1 MSATPPSVVEYV
13 RLGRLRPPETDV
25 RQSRDR
31 DQVRSIAES
40 MERSGQLQAAKVY
53 PPAEVLEDYP
63 DDLDEQDLRKIAASE
78 CDLVV
83 EDGWTRREAARINNW
98 KQLRVELFADAS
110 DDTIVAQLEANTE
123 RIDMADYETMQAL
136 KSWSDETGKTQ
147 AEVAETIGKARS
159 TVSNWFRALDAP
171 EYLTTRWQDPDTH
184 IEYGHVREIL
194 QLPTEDLQRKVLE
207 DCMQYD
213 RSVTMTR
220 ETAKN
225 TVKAWKRNQQDDRT
239 KEEREAD
246 GQARRAERKAKQE
259 VDRQED
265 RPDCVLC
272 GAAGDTTIALP
283 VCREDYGLLT
293 RKKETGEPL
302 LGEVATDESS
312 PTSPDA

>member
-1 MSATPPSVVEYV
+1 
-13 RLGRLRPPETDV
+13 
-25 RQSRDR
+25 
-31 DQVRSIAES
+31 

-53 PPAEVLEDYP
+53 PDPAVLEDYD
-63 DDLDEQDLRKIAASE
+63 DDLDVQDLREIAAAE

-98 KQLRVELFADAS
+98 KQLRVEIFPDAS
-110 DDTIVAQLEANTE
+110 DDTVVAQLEANTE

-136 KSWSDETGKTQ
+136 KTWSDETDKSQ

-194 QLPTEDLQRKVLE
+194 RLPTEDLQRKVLE
-207 DCMQYD
+207 DCLQYD

-225 TVKAWKRNQQDDRT
+225 TAKAWKRNQQDERS

-246 GQARRAERKAKQE
+246 GQARRAERQAKQE
-259 VDRQED
+259 VARQED

-272 GAAGDTTIALP
+272 GAPGKTTIALP
-283 VCREDYGLLT
+283 VCKEDYGLLT

-302 LGEVATDESS
+302 LGEVAAEES
-312 PTSPDA
+312 PEPSPDA

>member
-1 MSATPPSVVEYV
+1 MSSTPPSVVEYV

-53 PPAEVLEDYP
+53 PDPAVLEDYD
-63 DDLDEQDLRKIAASE
+63 DDLDVQDLREIAAGE

-98 KQLRVELFADAS
+98 KQLRVEIFPDAS
-110 DDTIVAQLEANTE
+110 DDTVVAQLEANTE

-136 KSWSDETGKTQ
+136 KTWSVETDKSQ

-194 QLPTEDLQRKVLE
+194 RLPTEDLQRKVLE
-207 DCMQYD
+207 DCLQYD

-225 TVKAWKRNQQDDRT
+225 TAKAWKRNRQDDRS
-239 KEEREAD
+239 KEEREAE
-246 GQARRAERKAKQE
+246 GQARRAERQAKQE
-259 VDRQED
+259 VARQED

-272 GAAGDTTIALP
+272 GAPGKTTIALP
-283 VCREDYGLLT
+283 VCKEDYGLLT

-302 LGEVATDESS
+302 LGEVAAEESPEPAS
-312 PTSPDA
+312 DA

>member
-1 MSATPPSVVEYV
+1 MSSTPPSVVEYV

-53 PPAEVLEDYP
+53 PDPAVLEDYD
-63 DDLDEQDLRKIAASE
+63 DDLDVQDLREIAAAE

-98 KQLRVELFADAS
+98 KQLRVEIFPDAS
-110 DDTIVAQLEANTE
+110 DDTVVAQLEANTE

-136 KSWSDETGKTQ
+136 KTWSDETDKSQ

-194 QLPTEDLQRKVLE
+194 RLPTEDLQRKVLE
-207 DCMQYD
+207 DCLQYD

-225 TVKAWKRNQQDDRT
+225 TAKAWKRNQQDDRS

-246 GQARRAERKAKQE
+246 GQARRAERQAKQE
-259 VDRQED
+259 VARQED

-272 GAAGDTTIALP
+272 GAAGKTTIALP
-283 VCREDYGLLT
+283 VCKEDYGLLT

-302 LGEVATDESS
+302 LGEVAAEES
-312 PTSPDA
+312 PEPAPDA

>member
-1 MSATPPSVVEYV
+1 MSTTPPSVVEYV

-53 PPAEVLEDYP
+53 PPEDSLEDDP
-63 DDLDEQDLRKIAASE
+63 DDIDERDLREIAAGE
-78 CDLVV
+78 GDLVV

-98 KQLRVELFADAS
+98 KQLRVELFPTAS
-110 DDTIVAQLEANTE
+110 DDTVVAQLEANTE
-123 RIDMADYETMQAL
+123 RIDMADFETMQAL
-136 KSWSDETGKTQ
+136 KDWSEETGKAQ

-171 EYLTTRWQDPDTH
+171 GYLTTRWQDPDTH

-207 DCMQYD
+207 DALQYD

-239 KEEREAD
+239 KAEREAD
-246 GQARRAERKAKQE
+246 GQAARAERKAKQE
-259 VDRQED
+259 INRQQD

-272 GAAGDTTIALP
+272 GADGQTTIALP
-283 VCREDYGLLT
+283 VCKEDYGLLT

-302 LGEVATDESS
+302 LGEVSEAESS
-312 PTSPDA
+312 PATHDA